1 MLSPSDLQTIK
12 DAGNKSLLNNL
23 NNKSYEIKPK
33 DLVQISRNGSMVYEH
48 IINHGLKNDNLLC
61 RISQLSQKKTRVSLD
76 FLNNE
81 KVKVSCVDRV
91 HLIVELI
98 PDTYIDLSGIVADG
112 VQGPQG
118 EPGPQGPKGETGAQ
132 GPKGETG
139 EVGPQGPKGE
149 TGAQGPQ
156 GPKGETGAQGPKGET
171 GEVGPQGPKGE
182 TGAQGPQGPKGETG
196 AQGPQGP
203 KGETGAQGPQ
213 GPKGDPGDA
222 GDLIDDN
229 AGEDVE
235 NLTYS
240 AKKIHELL
248 ATQARNFEDSL
259 LQYVSAKSE

>member
-156 GPKGETGAQGPKGET
+156 GPKG
-171 GEVGPQGPKGE
+171 
-182 TGAQGPQGPKGETG
+182 
-196 AQGPQGP
+196 
-203 KGETGAQGPQ
+203 
-213 GPKGDPGDA
+213 DPGDA

-248 ATQARNFEDSL
+248 AAQARNFEDSL
-259 LQYVSAKSE
+259 LQFVSAKSE

>member
-81 KVKVSCVDRV
+81 KIKVSCVDRV

-139 EVGPQGPKGE
+139 AQGPKGE
-149 TGAQGPQ
+149 TGD
-156 GPKGETGAQGPKGET
+156 QGPKGET

-196 AQGPQGP
+196 EVGPQGP

-248 ATQARNFEDSL
+248 AAQARNFEDSL
-259 LQYVSAKSE
+259 LQFVSAKSE

>member
-81 KVKVSCVDRV
+81 KIKVSCVDRV

-118 EPGPQGPKGETGAQ
+118 EPGPQGPKGETGDQ

-139 EVGPQGPKGE
+139 EV
-149 TGAQGPQ
+149 
-156 GPKGETGAQGPKGET
+156 
-171 GEVGPQGPKGE
+171 
-182 TGAQGPQGPKGETG
+182 
-196 AQGPQGP
+196 GPQGP

-248 ATQARNFEDSL
+248 AAQARNFEDSL

>member
-81 KVKVSCVDRV
+81 KIKVSCVDRV

-139 EVGPQGPKGE
+139 
-149 TGAQGPQ
+149 AQ

-171 GEVGPQGPKGE
+171 GEV
-182 TGAQGPQGPKGETG
+182 
-196 AQGPQGP
+196 GPQGP

-235 NLTYS
+235 NLIYS

-248 ATQARNFEDSL
+248 AAQARNFEDSL
-259 LQYVSAKSE
+259 LQFVSAKSE